1 MELYKKCR
9 PKTLDNVVGQPSAV
23 TVLKSMVGKN
33 EIPHALL
40 LSGPSGCGKTTI
52 ARILRKHVKC
62 KPEDFHELNIADIRG
77 IDNVRDIRTAMRK
90 YAIGGGSKVFLLDEV
105 AELTSSAQKALLKM
119 LEDTPDHVYFMLCT
133 TDPQKLIKPIRT
145 RCTEIALKPIDSEDL
160 KILIGDTS
168 EAEGKKVSEDVA
180 DKIIESS
187 EGSARKALVL
197 LDSVIRLESE
207 EEMLEV
213 IEKSTQEK
221 QGVDLC
227 RALLNAPWKKVAEI
241 VEGIAPDDV
250 ETVRWIVLGYMKT
263 IVLGGGKIADKA
275 YRIMC
280 CFERNFFDTKH
291 NGLVMACWEAVNGK

>member
-9 PKTLDNVVGQPSAV
+9 PKTLDKVVGQPSAV

-221 QGVDLC
+221 QGIDLC

>member
-1 MELYKKCR
+1 
-9 PKTLDNVVGQPSAV
+9 
-23 TVLKSMVGKN
+23 
-33 EIPHALL
+33 
-40 LSGPSGCGKTTI
+40 
-52 ARILRKHVKC
+52 
-62 KPEDFHELNIADIRG
+62 
-77 IDNVRDIRTAMRK
+77 
-90 YAIGGGSKVFLLDEV
+90 V

-221 QGVDLC
+221 QGIDLC

-250 ETVRWIVLGYMKT
+250 ETVRWIVLGYMRT

>member
-9 PKTLDNVVGQPSAV
+9 PKTLDKVVGQPSAV

-221 QGVDLC
+221 QGIDLC

-250 ETVRWIVLGYMKT
+250 ETVRWIVLGYMRT